1 MSARRS
7 SSAAWLALGYAALVV
22 YASLYP
28 FGPWAWPAGMPWQQ
42 LFRLPWPRYWIQ
54 FDIWA
59 NAVGYLPL
67 GLLLFVTVWRA
78 GRPRVLA
85 FLLGAFSC
93 AALAY
98 ALEVTQY
105 FVDKR
110 VPSLGDWV
118 LNSGG
123 GLLGALLGLLLVV
136 LGVLDRGARWRERW
150 FLPQGSAGLAL
161 LALWPLGLLFPPPLP
176 LAQGQFLPALLAT
189 AAEWL
194 QDTPWASELPVLA
207 GNRPS
212 GLLAG
217 SITGLGV
224 LAPCLLML
232 ALTRQGWHRVALVFG
247 ALAVGVG
254 MTSVSAALG
263 FGPQQAWSW
272 PTPSTLPGLLTGTA
286 LALLCALLPARLN
299 AVLALPVFT
308 ALLVLVNGLAP
319 DVYWQQSLLIWEQG
333 AMVKLYGLTQWLG
346 WWWPLLGL
354 GWCMARVTASLESRP
369 L

>member
-1 MSARRS
+1 MATRRS
-7 SSAAWLALGYAALVV
+7 SSATWLALGYAALVV

-28 FGPWAWPAGMPWQQ
+28 FGPWVWPAGMPWQQ
-42 LFRLPWPRYWIQ
+42 PFRLPWPRYWIQ

-59 NAVGYLPL
+59 NALGYLPL
-67 GLLLFVTVWRA
+67 GFLIFVAGWRGGQA
-78 GRPRVLA
+78 RWVATAFGVLA
-85 FLLGAFSC
+85 C
-93 AALAY
+93 ALLAY
-98 ALEVTQY
+98 TLELTQY
-105 FVDKR
+105 FVVKR

-123 GLLGALLGLLLVV
+123 GALGALLGLAAVA
-136 LGVLDRGARWRERW
+136 LGTLERGARWRERW
-150 FLPQGSAGLAL
+150 FLPNCGAGLAL
-161 LALWPLGLLFPPPLP
+161 LTLWPLGLLFPPPLP

-189 AAEWL
+189 AAELL
-194 QDTPWASELPVLA
+194 QGTPWADGLPALS
-207 GNRPS
+207 GSRPS

-217 SITGLGV
+217 SIIGLGL

-232 ALTRQGWHRVALVFG
+232 SLTQLGWHRAWLVLG

-254 MTSVSAALG
+254 MTSLSAALG

-272 PTPSTLPGLLTGTA
+272 PTPSTLPGLLIGTA

-319 DVYWQQSLLIWEQG
+319 DAYWQQSLVIWEQG
-333 AMVKLYGLTQWLG
+333 PLVKLYGLTQWLG

-354 GWCMARVTASLESRP
+354 GWCMARVTASLESRT

>member
-1 MSARRS
+1 MASRS
-7 SSAAWLALGYAALVV
+7 SSAVWLAFGYAALVV
-22 YASLYP
+22 YASLHP
-28 FGPWAWPAGMPWQQ
+28 FGPWAWPAGMPWPQ

-59 NAVGYLPL
+59 NALGYLPL
-67 GLLLFVTVWRA
+67 GLLSFVAVWRA
-78 GRPRVLA
+78 GRARWLA
-85 FLLGAFSC
+85 FFFGALGC

-98 ALEVTQY
+98 ALELTQY
-105 FVDKR
+105 FVAKR

-123 GLLGALLGLLLVV
+123 ALLGALLGLALVG
-136 LGVLDRGARWRERW
+136 LGVLERGARWRERW
-150 FLPQGSAGLAL
+150 FQPHCGAGLAL

-176 LAQGQFLPALLAT
+176 LAQGQFLPALLDT
-189 AAEWL
+189 AAALL
-194 QDTPWASELPVLA
+194 QGTPWSAGLPALA
-207 GNRPS
+207 GSRPS

-217 SITGLGV
+217 SIIGLGL

-232 ALTRQGWHRVALVFG
+232 SLSQRGWHRAGLVLG
-247 ALAVGVG
+247 ALAVGVA
-254 MTSVSAALG
+254 MTSLSAALG

-286 LALLCALLPARLN
+286 LALLCCLLPARLN

-319 DVYWQQSLLIWEQG
+319 DAYWQQSLLAWEQSPL
-333 AMVKLYGLTQWLG
+333 VKLYGLTQWLG

-354 GWCMARVTASLESRP
+354 GWCMARMTASLESRP